1 MTSLD
6 FATSLLRSRAG
17 LKAEPASQARL
28 ARLLQESAK
37 IAGVAVDSYVSILHT
52 QPPAFDDLLDRVTV
66 QHSGFFRDP
75 AQFDALA
82 ALVRQHPSQ
91 RGDVR
96 STVGGNVQEPHTLVM
111 PLNDS

>member
-37 IAGVAVDSYVSILHT
+37 IAGVAVDAYVSILDT
-52 QPPAFDDLLDRVTV
+52 QPAACDDLLDRATV

-75 AQFDALA
+75 AQFDLLA
-82 ALVRQHPSQ
+82 APLRMRPRHRRCCGS
-91 RGDVR
+91 
-96 STVGGNVQEPHTLVM
+96 SGGGAA
-111 PLNDS
+111 